1 MKGWNISLRRI
12 TILKGM
18 PPEYLETEFFQKTR
32 FFSIGLY
39 QRTPKLTR
47 KELENEFNAL
57 VPNFFQYQYS
67 PEH

>member
-1 MKGWNISLRRI
+1 
-12 TILKGM
+12 M